1 MNAIITPSLSIEKFE
16 AGDIDPARF
25 DHESHVYI
33 AWLYVQ
39 SNELA
44 DAIGKFDK
52 ALKRLVSKFGE
63 RDKYHA
69 TLTWFFMLLVA
80 ERTIDNEPWL
90 TFKNKNQD
98 VITDSKNIL
107 SRYYTTERL
116 YSESARKSF
125 VLPDKLAAP

>member
-1 MNAIITPSLSIEKFE
+1 MNAITTPSLSIEKFE

-25 DHESHVYI
+25 NHESHVYI

-52 ALKRLVSKFGE
+52 ALKHLVSKFGE

-80 ERTIDNEPWL
+80 ERTNDNEPWL
-90 TFKNKNQD
+90 AFKNKNQD
-98 VITDSKNIL
+98 IVTDSKKIL
-107 SRYYTTERL
+107 SRYYTAERL
-116 YSESARKSF
+116 YSESARKRF